1 MKVLIGD
8 TVVLKH
14 QTGNPIGIVT
24 RRNGNTL
31 TVRLPLQDNTL
42 ERVSR
47 SDVEPLALGMADAR
61 RRQAKFS
68 NSLSLAGQSSLADL
82 VKAFGYASDV
92 KMQRSS
98 LGNVVR
104 QLERAGLE
112 VKPTTG
118 SWDRYAPFVL
128 GLRDAL
134 IDPSTIDEGG
144 VKQDPDE
151 EPEPGLPSSFALPQ
165 PFWPSALGLSQ
176 DREIAFLRALTAP
189 EPVLAL
195 LYLPDS
201 RSTTDWLQATWEGV
215 MGWAYRAAQ
224 RFIRTGSGEPPAPKV
239 VRGPPTL
246 LHGYLKPSVLASD
259 GPRLQ
264 DEPRT
269 LNLVAL
275 RRDVDAPVDLQRL
288 LSAWPGPV
296 FEFDATAIASD
307 GTPVSRLLLMVGG
320 KPEKATDAVVAELSP
335 LKLVL
340 WGREACAHGAA
351 QAMNSWGETLKR
363 APLSRFKGSNESA
376 TALSLKARLAQWVGL
391 RSPDAELEFEH
402 SRVEVV
408 DEEGATQEVTRTD
421 LHVEGL
427 GSFEVET
434 LAGSGPMESFYH
446 RKIFSRRK
454 AGETFSLVVPSEAL
468 LWAGPFLADI
478 AHHLGEEGAVLVPV
492 AGTAFAKLEPRPLTE
507 SASEVKDP
515 EEARR
520 ESTIEKVERDV
531 DRLPGLDD
539 VAGYTAVKQR
549 IQHDI
554 IWPERRGALLR
565 NVSRA
570 SGILFFGPPGCGKS
584 LLARAIAGELE
595 QEVRLLSPSDLRGP
609 YVGWG
614 SLMIREQFDWVV
626 EQEKRMLVLDE
637 LDAVARSRRNGQM
650 HSDEK
655 ADVNELL
662 VQLDRAGRLRRIIVG
677 TTNFL
682 GALDE
687 AVIRSG
693 RFGRYVPVPPPDL
706 EESVEI
712 VSYYLKRLARGG
724 QRVSVPSDAELNDIL
739 APLFLE
745 NRDSLESRRF
755 FSGADLEAAVTES
768 YLRCAQQGA
777 SLEAL
782 DPVSN
787 EGVVHLTCDALASAL
802 AGGPRSVS
810 ARSIRRFLR
819 ETQRHCGASLAN
831 VLAQRFEAKEQAS

>member
-8 TVVLKH
+8 TVVLK
-14 QTGNPIGIVT
+14 QQAGNPIGIVT

-31 TVRLPLQDNTL
+31 TVRLPWQDNAL

-47 SDVEPLALGMADAR
+47 SDVEPLAVGMADAR
-61 RRQAKFS
+61 KRQAKFS
-68 NSLSLAGQSSLADL
+68 NSLSLAGQSSLAEL

-128 GLRDAL
+128 GLKNAL
-134 IDPSTIDEGG
+134 LEPPEPDDDEA
-144 VKQDPDE
+144 DE
-151 EPEPGLPSSFALPQ
+151 EAPGLPFSFALPQ

-176 DREIAFLRALTAP
+176 EREVAFLRALTAP
-189 EPVLAL
+189 EPILAL

-201 RSTTDWLQATWEGV
+201 RGAADWLQATWEGV
-215 MGWAYRAAQ
+215 MGWAYRSAQ
-224 RFIRTGSGEPPAPKV
+224 RFIRSPGGGEPPAPEV

-246 LHGYLKPSVLASD
+246 LHGYLRPSVLASE

-264 DEPRT
+264 DGPRT

-275 RRDVDAPVDLQRL
+275 RRDADAPVDHQRL
-288 LSAWPGPV
+288 LSTWPGPV
-296 FEFDATAIASD
+296 FEFDATASSSE

-320 KPEKATDAVVAELSP
+320 KHEKATDDFVADLSP

-340 WGREACAHGAA
+340 WSREACAHGAA

-363 APLSRFKGSNESA
+363 APFSRFKGSNESA

-391 RSPDAELEFEH
+391 RHPNFELEFEH
-402 SRVEVV
+402 RREEVP
-408 DEEGATQEVTRTD
+408 DEDGSTQEVTRTD
-421 LHVEGL
+421 LHVEAL

-434 LAGSGPMESFYH
+434 LVGSGPMETFYH

-454 AGETFSLVVPSEAL
+454 AGESFSLVVPGEAL

-478 AHHLGEEGAVLVPV
+478 AHHLGDEGAVLIPA
-492 AGTAFAKLEPRPLTE
+492 AGTAFARLEPRPLTE
-507 SASEVKDP
+507 NASEVKDP
-515 EEARR
+515 QEARR
-520 ESTIEKVERDV
+520 ESTIEPVERDV
-531 DRLPGLDD
+531 DRLPGLAD

-549 IQHDI
+549 IQRDI

-609 YVGWG
+609 YIGWG

-706 EESVEI
+706 EEAVEI
-712 VSYYLKRLARGG
+712 VSYYLKRLRRGG
-724 QRVSVPSDAELNDIL
+724 QQVFVPNDSELNELL
-739 APLFLE
+739 APLFLA
-745 NRDSLESRRF
+745 NRRNQRF
-755 FSGADLEAAVTES
+755 FSGSDLEAAVTET
-768 YLRCAQQGA
+768 YLRCAQRDTPVDTLDADGA
-777 SLEAL
+777 
-782 DPVSN
+782 P
-787 EGVVHLTCDALASAL
+787 VHLTRDELASAL
-802 AGGPRSVS
+802 EGGPRSVS
-810 ARSIRRFLR
+810 AHSIRRFLK
-819 ETQRHCGASLAN
+819 ETHRHCGAALAE
-831 VLAQRFEAKEQAS
+831 VLAQRFDAKEE

>member
-1 MKVLIGD
+1 MIGD

-144 VKQDPDE
+144 VNQDPDE
-151 EPEPGLPSSFALPQ
+151 EPDPEPGLPSSFALPQ

-176 DREIAFLRALTAP
+176 DREVAFLRALTAP

-275 RRDVDAPVDLQRL
+275 RRDADAPVDLQRL

-549 IQHDI
+549 IQRDI

-724 QRVSVPSDAELNDIL
+724 QRVSVPSDAELNDTL

-745 NRDSLESRRF
+745 NRVNQRF
-755 FSGADLEAAVTES
+755 FSGSDLEAAVTES

-777 SLEAL
+777 SLETLA
-782 DPVSN
+782 PVSN
-787 EGVVHLTCDALASAL
+787 EAAVHLTCDALASAL

-810 ARSIRRFLR
+810 AHSIRRFLR
-819 ETQRHCGASLAN
+819 ETQRHCGAGLAN

>member
-8 TVVLKH
+8 TVVLK
-14 QTGNPIGIVT
+14 QQAGNPIGIVT

-31 TVRLPLQDNTL
+31 TVRLPWQDNTL

-47 SDVEPLALGMADAR
+47 SDVEPLAVGMADAR
-61 RRQAKFS
+61 KRQAKFS
-68 NSLSLAGQSSLADL
+68 NSLSLAGQSSLAEL
-82 VKAFGYASDV
+82 VKAFGYATDV

-104 QLERAGLE
+104 QLERAGLD

-128 GLRDAL
+128 GLKNAL
-134 IDPSTIDEGG
+134 LDPSEIDE
-144 VKQDPDE
+144 DEADE
-151 EPEPGLPSSFALPQ
+151 EEAPEPGLPSSFALPQ

-176 DREIAFLRALTAP
+176 EREVAFLRALTAA
-189 EPVLAL
+189 EPILAL

-201 RSTTDWLQATWEGV
+201 RSAADWLQATWEGL
-215 MGWAYRAAQ
+215 MGWAYRSAQ
-224 RFIRTGSGEPPAPKV
+224 RFIRTPSGGEPPSAEV

-246 LHGYLKPSVLASD
+246 LHGYLRPSVLASE
-259 GPRLQ
+259 GSRLQ
-264 DEPRT
+264 DAPRT

-275 RRDVDAPVDLQRL
+275 RRDADAPVDQQRL
-288 LSAWPGPV
+288 LSTWPGPV
-296 FEFDATAIASD
+296 FEFDATAISSE

-320 KPEKATDAVVAELSP
+320 KPEKATDAIVAELSP

-340 WGREACAHGAA
+340 WSREACAHGSA

-363 APLSRFKGSNESA
+363 APFSRFKGGNESA

-402 SRVEVV
+402 RREEVL
-408 DEEGATQEVTRTD
+408 DEDGTTQEVTRTD
-421 LHVEGL
+421 LHVEEL

-434 LAGSGPMESFYH
+434 LLGSGPMEAFYH

-454 AGETFSLVVPSEAL
+454 AGESFSLVVPSEAL

-478 AHHLGEEGAVLVPV
+478 AHHLGEDGAVLVPV

-520 ESTIEKVERDV
+520 ESTIEPVERDV
-531 DRLPGLDD
+531 DRLPGLAD

-549 IQHDI
+549 IQRDI

-614 SLMIREQFDWVV
+614 NLMIREQFDWVV

-706 EESVEI
+706 DEAIEI
-712 VSYYLKRLARGG
+712 VSYYLKRLGRGG
-724 QRVSVPSDAELNDIL
+724 QPVFVPSVAELNDIL
-739 APLFLE
+739 GPLFLG
-745 NRDSLESRRF
+745 NRRSQRF
-755 FSGADLEAAVTES
+755 FSGSDLEAAVTEA
-768 YLRCAQQGA
+768 YLRCAQRDTPMDT
-777 SLEAL
+777 L
-782 DPVSN
+782 DPDEAPVR
-787 EGVVHLTCDALASAL
+787 LTREELASAL
-802 AGGPRSVS
+802 EGGPRSVS
-810 ARSIRRFLR
+810 AHSIRRFLK
-819 ETQRHCGASLAN
+819 ETQRHCGAALAEI
-831 VLAQRFEAKEQAS
+831 LAQRFDAKE